1 MSQNRTLFE
10 TFNTQKSLD
19 IDSGE
24 FYGPSKFHPKI
35 YLKVISCRHME
46 IHQYL
51 WCLICKRDNFFR
63 EILSHQDFQFD
74 ENSKRFEFGS
84 FSSVSVVQMANQR
97 LLLPFIGSLQ
107 CFMSSKL

>member
-1 MSQNRTLFE
+1 MEQHR
-10 TFNTQKSLD
+10 
-19 IDSGE
+19 
-24 FYGPSKFHPKI
+24 I
-35 YLKVISCRHME
+35 YLKVIPCRRME

-51 WCLICKRDNFFR
+51 WCLICKRYNFSR
-63 EILSHQDFQFD
+63 EILFHQYFQFD

-107 CFMSSKL
+107 CLMTHKL